1 MTSHALTRITIGAGL
16 IAGIAAILLG
26 DVAVAGWSGLPI
38 APGFWL
44 LLAGS
49 LLVGC
54 WEFFRM
60 LRGSQHPC
68 RPAIGMAFVIL
79 LLASAWIEIHRPW
92 DILPWLYGRGLELYL
107 LLIVALVFTTFL
119 VEILGVER
127 GNRDVATAVASV
139 GWTVLVVLTVG
150 LLGVFLAKVRFL
162 SPDPITGLMYLAL
175 TLGVVKSGD
184 IGAYAIGSTLGRHRL
199 VPKVSPRKTVEG
211 LVGAIATGI
220 AVALGIGCGWGRFT
234 WHEMLVFGTAVS
246 ISGVLGDL
254 AESLMKRAC
263 GVKDSGRIP
272 TFGGALDI
280 LDSMLSASPV
290 AYLVLVVLTGP
301 VPVG

>member
-1 MTSHALTRITIGAGL
+1 MNTPLIRVSIGAGL
-16 IAGIAAILLG
+16 IAGTAAVLLADVGIAEWA
-26 DVAVAGWSGLPI
+26 GLPI

-44 LLAGS
+44 LLAGA

-54 WEFFRM
+54 HEFFRM
-60 LRGSQHPC
+60 LRGRGLPC
-68 RPAIGMAFVIL
+68 RPTIGMVFVTL
-79 LLASAWIEIHRPW
+79 MLASAWLEIHRGV
-92 DILPWLYGRGLELYL
+92 DVLPWLYERGLELYL
-107 LLIVALVFTTFL
+107 LVIVGLVFTTFL
-119 VEILGVER
+119 AEIFVIER
-127 GNRDVATAVASV
+127 ANRDPQEALATV

-162 SPDPITGLMYLAL
+162 SPRPMEGLMYLVL
-175 TLGVVKSGD
+175 TLGVVKASD
-184 IGAYAIGSTLGRHRL
+184 IGAYAIGSWLGRHRL
-199 VPKVSPRKTVEG
+199 VPKLSPKKTIEG
-211 LVGAIATGI
+211 LIGAILAGTAT
-220 AVALGIGCGWGRFT
+220 ALAIGLAWGRFGWPT
-234 WHEMLVFGTAVS
+234 LILFGTLVS

-290 AYLVLVVLTGP
+290 AYLLLVVLTEPAAG
-301 VPVG
+301 G